1 MGVGCFTCGKGFN
14 YDVNQT
20 LMHFKQQ
27 YEELGIER
35 YFYKLS
41 ISDPIKIC
49 RRSDFNAIFKEQIK
63 PNLQNGAEYAHIS
76 EYSQE
81 P

>member
-20 LMHFKQQ
+20 LMHFKRV
-27 YEELGIER
+27 YEVYGIDR

-41 ISDPIKIC
+41 ISDPIKVC
-49 RRSDFNAIFKEQIK
+49 CKSDFKTIFKEQIK
-63 PNLQNGAEYAHIS
+63 PNLAHGAEYAHIS
-76 EYSQE
+76 EFS
-81 P
+81 PKS